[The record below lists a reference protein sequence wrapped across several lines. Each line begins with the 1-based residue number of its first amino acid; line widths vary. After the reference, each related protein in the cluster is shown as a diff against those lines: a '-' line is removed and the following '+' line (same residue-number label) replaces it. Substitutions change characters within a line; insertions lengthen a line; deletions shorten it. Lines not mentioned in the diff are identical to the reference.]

1 MKNGRFGLPDL
12 SSAQTGEKPSGARG
26 LDPALDLRD
35 TLQALDPAQ
44 DHKAFKGGPPH
55 MLLVPSTAQF
65 MKPDRL
71 HLQVISLAEKQM
83 LWSVDPCIS
92 NHHVLHDLE
101 HHEKNKS
108 MLLFL

>member
-1 MKNGRFGLPDL
+1 MPDL

-44 DHKAFKGGPPH
+44 DHRAFSGGPPH

-71 HLQVISLAEKQM
+71 HLQRL
-83 LWSVDPCIS
+83 
-92 NHHVLHDLE
+92 N
-101 HHEKNKS
+101 S
-108 MLLFL
+108 MLSSMQVLKHLHPSQL